1 MKQKNKLLPGS
12 LFCLL
17 VGAAAWA
24 MANYIPAV
32 GKLVGGPVFAILLGM
47 ILAFWKRPSGMDAGI
62 TFCSKKIL
70 QYSIIFI
77 GFGMNIRTVLA
88 TGGQSLA
95 VMLCTIAASLLTA
108 FLMGRVLKVPSNT
121 ATLIGVGTSICG
133 GSAIAATAPVI
144 EADDREVAYS
154 ISTIFLFN
162 ILAVF
167 IFPALGRVF
176 HMTDTG
182 FGIWAGTAINDT
194 SSVVAAGFTF
204 SDAAGELATIVK
216 LTRTL
221 MIIPITLA
229 LTVHRTW
236 KRKQQGTAAAS
247 NYSIVKIFPWFVL
260 GFLLTA
266 ILNSTGWIP
275 SAASSWLNELG
286 KFGIM
291 VAMAGIGLNTNLKSL
306 VKNGVRPI
314 ALGLCCWFVVA
325 VVSLVVQHLLHLV

>member
-1 MKQKNKLLPGS
+1 
-12 LFCLL
+12 
-17 VGAAAWA
+17 
-24 MANYIPAV
+24 
-32 GKLVGGPVFAILLGM
+32 
-47 ILAFWKRPSGMDAGI
+47 MDAGI

-291 VAMAGIGLNTNLKSL
+291 VAMAGIGLNTNLKNL

-325 VVSLVVQHLLHLV
+325 VVSLVVQQLLHLA